1 LRVLVICAGPSGASA
16 ALELARAGVAVS
28 LVERHAWPREKTC
41 GDGVSPLGVR
51 EGGALGLTFDAGLR
65 LPRALVSTP
74 RETAFRGGWPGGTPW
89 GTTIERRIFDAS
101 IVDAA
106 VAAGASF
113 SPSTTVRGIVCNDDG
128 VVATLTSGS
137 QERELRADAVF
148 IGEGATGGIA
158 KQLGFPPFRSRL
170 VAVRGYTELPHAI
183 PPEYGLFYDR
193 LLSPGYGWIFP
204 MDERRANVGILVDER
219 MLARRG
225 GDLRALLIRWMA
237 ESRFARELLGDAPQL
252 HDIRGGVIPSGRA
265 RRTASRAFLI
275 GDAAGVADPF
285 TAEGIFQAMQSARLA
300 ARSVIESPDIES
312 ARRRYER
319 SLRVFDRNERA
330 ARGLRATFNM
340 AIEPYARHA
349 AANPRYA
356 DRLNTDAFFVKKSL
370 LSFVWGLTKAW

>member
-1 LRVLVICAGPSGASA
+1 LRVLIVGAGPSGASA
-16 ALELARAGVAVS
+16 ALELARAGVEVS

-51 EGGALGLTFDAGLR
+51 EGIALGLTFDAGLR
-65 LPRALVSTP
+65 LPRARVSTP

-113 SPSTTVRGIVCNDDG
+113 LPSTTVRSIVCNDDG
-128 VVATLTSGS
+128 VVAMLTAGG
-137 QERELRADAVF
+137 EEGELRADLVF

-170 VAVRGYTELPHAI
+170 VAVRGYTDLSYPLA
-183 PPEYGLFYDR
+183 PEYGLFYDR

-225 GDLRALLIRWMA
+225 GDLRALLVRWMA
-237 ESRFARELLGDAPQL
+237 QSRFARELLGDAPQL
-252 HDIRGGVIPSGRA
+252 HDVRGGVIPSGRA
-265 RRTASRAFLI
+265 RRTAPRAFLI

-312 ARRRYER
+312 ARLRYER
-319 SLRVFDRNERA
+319 ELRVFDRNERA
-330 ARGLRATFNM
+330 ARGLRATFNI